1 MGFKSKREGYYLV
14 PIADIE
20 TLVSLNECTS
30 CYCSCGDCGDLDRVI
45 QRIAKNKR
53 RVNVTSTLQT
63 ALVQSGKEATIS
75 KVSAYQHE
83 IDFLDEE
90 VVIEPL
96 K

>member
-1 MGFKSKREGYYLV
+1 MGFKRIREGYYLV

-20 TLVSLNECTS
+20 LLIS
-30 CYCSCGDCGDLDRVI
+30 YFDLEEKIWRDNLWRTVN
-45 QRIAKNKR
+45 QIAKNKQ

-63 ALVQSGKEATIS
+63 ALVQSGEEATIS